1 MKQRF
6 RRCAIYTR
14 KSSDDGLDQ
23 EFNSLEAQREA
34 CAAYVASQKGEG
46 WKLSPNRYDDGG
58 HSGGT
63 LERPALQRL
72 LGHIKDGLIDLI
84 VVYKVDR
91 LTRSLADF
99 AKLVERFDGVGAS
112 FVSVT
117 QQFNT
122 ATSMGRLTLNVLLS
136 FAQFERE
143 VTAERI
149 RDKIAASKKKGLWM
163 GGLPPLG
170 YDAHERTLVINP
182 TEAQTVKTLFQLYQ
196 RHGSVRRVKEAADQL
211 GLVSKRHRFETGRVL
226 GGVPLS
232 RGRLYHLLS
241 NPVYVGRIR
250 HKDKSY
256 PGQHP
261 GIIDAETFAAVNDHL
276 TSANRHRNSSSANRS
291 PLAGKFVDE
300 TGDRLT
306 PSHATKN
313 GIRYRYYLSR
323 RLISESGKE
332 DLSGWRLPADQ
343 LEKAVVDLICGNIN
357 EPTTISRYLRGAD
370 PETLRKLPATIKSL
384 ANSLKGPERA
394 ATLKALVAEG
404 SIAPGKLTLRLEAV
418 SLARCL
424 QIDTE
429 QLASEALH
437 LEGKFAVRRR
447 GVEAKLVIG
456 NGTSNT
462 DLTLIKAIAQGRVWF
477 EEIKQGTAMS
487 EIADRHGISQ
497 RRVAHL
503 VDLAFL
509 APDLVQAILAGR
521 QPPHLSADM
530 LIKSKIPPSWQRQR
544 MKISAL

>member
-1 MKQRF
+1 MRQCH

-14 KSSDDGLDQ
+14 KSSDEGLDQ
-23 EFNSLEAQREA
+23 EFNSLEAQHEA

-63 LERPALQRL
+63 LQRPALQRL

-99 AKLVERFDGVGAS
+99 TKLVDRFDAVGAS

-170 YDAHERTLVINP
+170 YDAHERTLVINEP
-182 TEAQTVKTLFQLYQ
+182 EAKTVRKIFQLYQ
-196 RHGSVRRVKEAADQL
+196 KLGSVREVKEQVDQL
-211 GLVSKRHRFETGRVL
+211 GLVSKKHRFATGRVL

-241 NPVYVGRIR
+241 NPIYVGQIR
-250 HKDKSY
+250 HKDKSF

-261 GIIDAETFAAVNDHL
+261 RIIDAETFAAVNTHL
-276 TSANRHRNSSSANRS
+276 KSMSHRTNTNSANGS

-300 TGDRLT
+300 TGDPLT

-313 GIRYRYYLSR
+313 GRRHRYYLSR
-323 RLISESGKE
+323 RLITQSGKA
-332 DLSGWRLPADQ
+332 DLNGWRLPADQ
-343 LEKAVVDLICGNIN
+343 FERAVANLICENTDEASKTSGFMR
-357 EPTTISRYLRGAD
+357 SAD
-370 PETLRKLPATIKSL
+370 PETIRKLPAVIESL
-384 ANSLKGPERA
+384 ITGLKGPERSS
-394 ATLKALVAEG
+394 TLKKLVSRG
-404 SIAPGKLTLRLEAV
+404 SIATGQMSIWLNPESLAERLQIDPSQIGAATLRLEGRFV
-418 SLARCL
+418 L
-424 QIDTE
+424 
-429 QLASEALH
+429 
-437 LEGKFAVRRR
+437 RRR
-447 GVEAKLVIG
+447 GVEAKLIMG
-456 NGTSNT
+456 NNTSNS
-462 DLTLIKAIAQGRVWF
+462 DATLIKTIAQGWAWF
-477 EEIKQGTAMS
+477 EELKRGKTMA
-487 EIADRHGISQ
+487 EIAERHGISQ

-509 APDLVQAILAGR
+509 APDLVKAILAGK
-521 QPPHLSADM
+521 QSPTLTADR
-530 LIKSKIPPSWQRQR
+530 LVKSKVPLSWKQQQK
-544 MKISAL
+544 MIEAN